1 MPRDATPKAMETLAR
16 LLVGLLDL
24 PARLVALEAE
34 VRGLREEVVHLRS
47 SAPPLLV
54 SPPEAAVRLGVSLS
68 TVRRRI
74 RAGEVPVTRI
84 GRSVRVDLGALR
96 PADDAEV
103 VRLAE
108 AARRLR

>member
-1 MPRDATPKAMETLAR
+1 MRGDAAPENVETLAR
-16 LLVGLLDL
+16 LLAGLLDL

-47 SAPPLLV
+47 SAPPLLLA
-54 SPPEAAVRLGVSLS
+54 PAEAAARLGVSIS
-68 TVRRRI
+68 TLRRRI
-74 RAGEVPVTRI
+74 RAGDVPVTRI

-96 PADDAEV
+96 PADQAEV

-108 AARRLR
+108 AARRPR